1 MIDFM
6 EVGRLPVAGD
16 NVAIATRRL
25 EAGIVIRFETNT
37 FALSHTV
44 LEGHRFAVMH
54 IEAGGLLTSWDMP
67 FGKAIRSIA
76 PGEYVCNPGVLEA
89 LAGRSIDFALPAE
102 ANFTDEIPP
111 FEIEEAR
118 LVSGQQVAPAKS
130 VLHFDGFDRGKRG
143 AGTRNHVAIVGA
155 SSRTAGFVRRLA
167 AHCNPRASGFD
178 NVDGVVPVAHTEG
191 EDAVQHNRMLVLRT
205 LAGFMVHPNVGAVL
219 VIDHA
224 AAGIKS
230 EDLQAYLAAQHYP
243 VDADAVRYMTLEGAY
258 AVHFDQAV
266 AQVDTLLGIANK
278 TGRTQLP
285 ANKLKIALQCGGSD
299 AFSGISGNP
308 LAGWVARE
316 IVAQGGGANLA
327 ETDELIGAESYVLKN
342 VKSPDVAKH
351 FLSVVNRFQERAAR
365 HGSSA
370 AGNPSGGNKFR
381 GLYNIY
387 LKSLGAA
394 MKRDP
399 AVRLDAVI
407 EYGELMESPGFYF
420 MDSPGNDLESI
431 AGQVAAGCNMI
442 FFVTGNGS
450 ITNFP
455 FVPTLKVVTTTA
467 RYKHLTA
474 DMDVNAGEYLDGL
487 SMDTLGSKMLA
498 ETLRVASGAQSV
510 GEKAGHAQVQLWR
523 NWRLNLAEQAPVVDA
538 GATDYPG
545 IPIPIDISDAP
556 AVNLAS
562 SPASVGLVLPTSL
575 CSGQISEMATA
586 KLNAMGIGRSIDV
599 ERFVSVV
606 HTEGCGASSGASE
619 KLFLRTICG
628 HLMHPAIKHALLLE
642 HGCEKTHNDYFR
654 NYLEA
659 EGVDTTRYGWASI
672 QQDGGIA
679 PVLEKIT
686 GWFGER
692 QVRENASSTG
702 KAASVGILVAQ
713 NLSDALVDVLGRL
726 TKGVV
731 KANGTIVVPHAA
743 VEAGYVQ
750 HPLLQQLRLAADIA
764 PTIHYGQRILRP
776 GFHAM
781 AAPTW
786 HEQELLAGL
795 GATGVDVIL
804 VISDAFAV
812 PAHPFIP
819 VLQLGTADGPHADWW
834 PAGSN
839 TFEALLNLIEQTLT
853 KTYLPKSTAAQH
865 VDFQISRGW
874 RGISL

>member
-1 MIDFM
+1 MLDFI
-6 EVGRLPVAGD
+6 EIGRLPVAGD

-25 EAGIVIRFETNT
+25 EAGTVIRFESNT

-44 LEGHRFAVMH
+44 LEGHRFAVTH
-54 IEAGGLLTSWDMP
+54 IAAGGLLTSWAMP
-67 FGKAIRSIA
+67 FGKAIRPIA
-76 PGEYVCNPGVLEA
+76 PGDYVCNPGVLEA
-89 LAGRSIDFALPAE
+89 LAGRSIDFALPAM

-111 FEIEEAR
+111 FEFEEAR
-118 LVSGQQVAPAKS
+118 LVSSKQVAPAKS

-167 AHCNPRASGFD
+167 AHCNPRADGFE

-191 EDAVQHNRMLVLRT
+191 EDAVQHNKALVLRT

-219 VIDHA
+219 VVDHA
-224 AAGIKS
+224 AAGIKN

-243 VDADAVRYMTLEGAY
+243 VDSVAVRYVTLAGAY
-258 AVHFDQAV
+258 AAHFDQAV
-266 AQVDTLLGIANK
+266 AQVDVLLGMANQ
-278 TGRTQLP
+278 TGRTQLR
-285 ANKLKIALQCGGSD
+285 ASKLKIALQCGGSD

-316 IVAQGGGANLA
+316 IIAQGGGANLA

-342 VKSPDVAKH
+342 VKSPEVATH
-351 FLSVVNRFQERAAR
+351 FLSVVNRFQERAAQ

-407 EYGELMESPGFYF
+407 EYGELMQAPGFYF

-467 RYKHLTA
+467 RYKHLA
-474 DMDVNAGEYLDGL
+474 SDMDVNAGEYLDGL
-487 SMDTLGSKMLA
+487 PMETLGKKMLA

-523 NWRLNLAEQAPVVDA
+523 NWRLNPGERAPAEDA

-545 IPIPIDISDAP
+545 IPASIEMSDAP

-562 SPASVGLVLPTSL
+562 PPASVGLVLPTSL

-586 KLNAMGIGRSIDV
+586 KLNAMGLGRSIDV

-619 KLFLRTICG
+619 KLFLRTIYG

-654 NYLEA
+654 NFLEA

-672 QQDGGIA
+672 QQDGGIE

-686 GWFGER
+686 GWFGARKE
-692 QVRENASSTG
+692 QTPASSSG

-713 NLSDALVDVLGRL
+713 DLPKALVDVLGRL
-726 TKGVV
+726 AAGIV
-731 KANGTIVVPHAA
+731 KANGTVVVPQAT
-743 VEAGYVQ
+743 VDAGSVQ
-750 HPLLQQLRLAADIA
+750 HPLLQQLGLATDIA
-764 PTIHYGQRILRP
+764 PTIQYGQRILRP

-781 AAPTW
+781 ATPSW

-819 VLQLGTADGPHADWW
+819 VLQLGTTEGPHADWS
-834 PAGSN
+834 PVGRHA
-839 TFEALLNLIEQTLT
+839 FEALVKLIRQTLT
-853 KTYLPKSTAAQH
+853 KAYMPKSTAAQH